1 MFPFPTFT
9 KNMQS
14 TILPWNFEEL
24 AKTYWN
30 KKEGPNI
37 WLAELI
43 LRNDKAHSPIAL
55 SFVKAVFG
63 VCIEADILKTVW
75 HKCVYVRV
83 QCIVHGMA
91 WRNSLHFYQEIKLG
105 WKKQILHILL
115 SETEIQEGLCF
126 VSFVQTKITGVW
138 WGAKCSAYGT
148 ALKFFEIM
156 VQRTFYR
163 KGKWISFSTETIIV

>member
-1 MFPFPTFT
+1 MHCSWDGLEEQFTFLSG
-9 KNMQS
+9 N
-14 TILPWNFEEL
+14 
-24 AKTYWN
+24 KT
-30 KKEGPNI
+30 
-37 WLAELI
+37 WLE
-43 LRNDKAHSPIAL
+43 
-55 SFVKAVFG
+55 
-63 VCIEADILKTVW
+63 
-75 HKCVYVRV
+75 
-83 QCIVHGMA
+83 
-91 WRNSLHFYQEIKLG
+91 
-105 WKKQILHILL
+105 KQILHILL